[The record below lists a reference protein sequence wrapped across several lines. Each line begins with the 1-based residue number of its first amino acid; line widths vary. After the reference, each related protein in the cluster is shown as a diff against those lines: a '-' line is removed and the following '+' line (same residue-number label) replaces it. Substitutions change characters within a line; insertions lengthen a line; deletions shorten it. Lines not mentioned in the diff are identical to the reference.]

1 MRGATPGWDNV
12 SEIIF
17 QEDNEIGRSEVGF
30 EKKGLEYESE
40 KRVGITP
47 VKEEAEG
54 LLHLGSSLLGM
65 GTR

>member
-1 MRGATPGWDNV
+1 M
-12 SEIIF
+12 
-17 QEDNEIGRSEVGF
+17 GF
-30 EKKGLEYESE
+30 EKKGSEYESE

-65 GTR
+65 GTRYTNSRISLRHRNDHILPLQAIG

>member
-1 MRGATPGWDNV
+1 M
-12 SEIIF
+12 
-17 QEDNEIGRSEVGF
+17 GF

-54 LLHLGSSLLGM
+54 LLVQSPFL
-65 GTR
+65 